1 MSSSVNPNQ
10 RSSLNN
16 KVTRMESSNS
26 VPSVVYTSR
35 PVNIHGGTFHGGIF
49 GSSIGSNSRSQ
60 SPMSKFINDVDD
72 NEYYDNSMMIIMM
85 MVMMM
90 MKMLR

>member
-26 VPSVVYTSR
+26 VPSVVYTSG
-35 PVNIHGGTFHGGIF
+35 PVNIHGCTFHGALNF
-49 GSSIGSNSRSQ
+49 GSSIGSNSRSH
-60 SPMSKFINDVDD
+60 SPHFSDEPLPNP
-72 NEYYDNSMMIIMM
+72 NE
-85 MVMMM
+85 
-90 MKMLR
+90 

>member
-35 PVNIHGGTFHGGIF
+35 PVSIHGGTFHGVFLEAVLVAIAEA
-49 GSSIGSNSRSQ
+49 SHQ
-60 SPMSKFINDVDD
+60 
-72 NEYYDNSMMIIMM
+72 
-85 MVMMM
+85 
-90 MKMLR
+90 

>member
-26 VPSVVYTSR
+26 VPTTSEKCTNPYTLWLADTKMKNYSNCQ
-35 PVNIHGGTFHGGIF
+35 PQILQL
-49 GSSIGSNSRSQ
+49 IG
-60 SPMSKFINDVDD
+60 
-72 NEYYDNSMMIIMM
+72 
-85 MVMMM
+85 
-90 MKMLR
+90 